1 MREFTKQVITAL
13 KEDDWIIKQSG
24 IKHIKSFLIIN
35 TRKLQ
40 PEDVPFQFTW
50 WERRVIGYYVSKL
63 RDRMLVAKLIEYRL
77 NPRKEERYSH
87 ENTFLY

>member
-35 TRKLQ
+35 TRELQ

-50 WERRVIGYYVSKL
+50 WERRVIEYYVRKL

-77 NPRKEERYSH
+77 NPRKEERYPH